1 MSNDLIQYL
10 AKKVQDE
17 IAVISDDL
25 ARGTA
30 KDHGEYKYACGIIRG
45 LMMANSIF
53 EETSRKVEEQY
64 DD

>member
-1 MSNDLIQYL
+1 MSIDLLQYL

-17 IAVISDDL
+17 IDVISEDL

-45 LMMANSIF
+45 LMVVNGLLQ
-53 EETSRKVEEQY
+53 ETAQRMEN
-64 DD
+64 DDE

>member
-1 MSNDLIQYL
+1 MSTDLLQYL

-17 IAVISDDL
+17 IDVISEDL

-45 LMMANSIF
+45 FMVVNGLLQ
-53 EETSRKVEEQY
+53 ETAQRMEN
-64 DD
+64 DDE

>member
-1 MSNDLIQYL
+1 MSTDLLQYL

-45 LMMANSIF
+45 LMVANGF
-53 EETSRKVEEQY
+53 FAETAERMEN
-64 DD
+64 DDD

>member
-1 MSNDLIQYL
+1 MSKDLLQYL

-45 LMMANSIF
+45 LMVANGF
-53 EETSRKVEEQY
+53 FAETAERMEN
-64 DD
+64 DDD

>member
-1 MSNDLIQYL
+1 MSTDLLQYL

-17 IAVISDDL
+17 IDVISEDL

-45 LMMANSIF
+45 LMVVNGLLQ
-53 EETSRKVEEQY
+53 ETAQRMEN
-64 DD
+64 DDE